1 MPGAAHGAPQ
11 GAMPDYTAP
20 VTDLLFVL
28 CDVLRIDRGDF
39 ASVDRDTCAAVL
51 TEVARLAEARLAPL
65 NRSGDLQG
73 CRLENGVVRCPD
85 GFREAFADVREGGWY
100 GLDCAPGHG
109 GQGLPHMLHSAVGEI
124 LSGANMAFHIHA
136 GLTHGAYSA
145 IAAHG
150 SAAQQALY
158 LPKLANC
165 RWTGTMNLTEPQCGT
180 DLGLIRTR
188 AEPVPGTKGRYKLYG
203 TKIYISAGDHDL
215 AENIVHLVL
224 ARLPDA
230 PEGVKGLSL
239 FIAPKFLPAEDG
251 SAGARNGVG
260 PARIEAKMGLHGN
273 ATCEMFY
280 DGAEAELLGAPHQ
293 GLAAMFTMMNEERIS
308 VGLQG
313 YAQADRA
320 LQGALAYART
330 RPQGRALG
338 TPAHPDAA
346 ADPILVH
353 PDVRRMLLD
362 QQGFTEGARALTL
375 WGAQLVDLA
384 RGGDTAAAAR
394 LSLITPVI
402 KGFLTDKG
410 VESCLTAQQVLG
422 GAGYIEEMG
431 LSQILRDARVTTI
444 YEGTN
449 GVQALDLVA
458 RKLGGDGGA
467 AIMALLGEMTAYAAE
482 SAPEEIEA
490 RFHAPLRAALG
501 DLQNALLRL
510 QAFGAK
516 DPAAALSGASDFL
529 HLLGHVCLG
538 YMWARMA
545 RAASAPGG
553 LAEPARRAKL
563 AAGHHYMI
571 RHLPATALHLAR
583 IEAGAVASL
592 PLDAEAAE

>member
-1 MPGAAHGAPQ
+1 MPH
-11 GAMPDYTAP
+11 YTAP
-20 VTDLLFVL
+20 VADLLFVL
-28 CDVLRIDRGDF
+28 CDVLRIDRGVSD
-39 ASVDRDTCAAVL
+39 STDRDTCAAIL
-51 TEVARLAEARLAPL
+51 TEVARLAETRLAPL
-65 NRSGDLQG
+65 NRRGDLEG
-73 CRLENGVVRCPD
+73 CRLENGVVRTPA
-85 GFREAFADVREGGWY
+85 GFPEAFAEVCAGGWY
-100 GLDCAPGHG
+100 GLDCAPEHG

-188 AEPVPGTKGRYKLYG
+188 AEPVPGSDGRYKLHG
-203 TKIYISAGDHDL
+203 TKIFISAGDHDL

-239 FIAPKFLPAEDG
+239 FLAPKFLPAADG
-251 SAGARNGVG
+251 SPGARNAVT
-260 PARIEAKMGLHGN
+260 ATRIERKMGLHGN
-273 ATCEMFY
+273 ATCEMVY
-280 DGAEAELLGAPHQ
+280 DGAEAELLGGPNQ

-313 YAQADRA
+313 YAQAERA
-320 LQGALAYART
+320 LQGALTHARE
-330 RPQGRALG
+330 RRQGRAVTG
-338 TPAHPDAA
+338 AA
-346 ADPILVH
+346 QPGAEADPILVH

-384 RGGDTAAAAR
+384 RAGDAGAAAR
-394 LSLITPVI
+394 LSLVTPVI

-410 VESCLTAQQVLG
+410 IESCLAAQQVLG

-431 LSQILRDARVTTI
+431 LSQILRDARVTAI

-458 RKLGGDGGA
+458 RKLGADGGA
-467 AIMALLGEMTAYAAE
+467 ALLALLGEIGGFAAAP
-482 SAPEEIEA
+482 APEEIA
-490 RFHAPLRAALG
+490 RDFLAPLRGALG
-501 DLQNALLRL
+501 HLQAAAFRL
-510 QAFGAK
+510 QSYGAS
-516 DPAAALSGASDFL
+516 DPEAALSGASDFL
-529 HLLGHVCLG
+529 QLFGHVCLG

-545 RAASAPGG
+545 RAADALPG
-553 LAEPARRAKL
+553 PARRAKL
-563 AAGHHYMI
+563 DAGRHYMS
-571 RHLPATALHLAR
+571 RQLPATALHLAR
-583 IEAGAVASL
+583 IEAGAVAVL
-592 PLDAEAAE
+592 PLDAGAAE

>member
-1 MPGAAHGAPQ
+1 MPE
-11 GAMPDYTAP
+11 YTAP
-20 VTDLLFVL
+20 VADLLFVL
-28 CDVLRIDRGDF
+28 CDVLRIDRGVFD
-39 ASVDRDTCAAVL
+39 SLDRDACAAVL
-51 TEVARLAEARLAPL
+51 TEVARLAEDRLAPL

-73 CRLENGVVRCPD
+73 CRLENGVVRTPE
-85 GFREAFADVREGGWY
+85 GFAEAFAEVCAGGWY
-100 GLDCAPGHG
+100 GLDCAPDHG

-145 IAAHG
+145 IATHG

-188 AEPVPGTKGRYKLYG
+188 AEAIPGAEGRYRLFG

-230 PEGVKGLSL
+230 PDGVKGLSL

-251 SAGARNGVG
+251 SPGTRNGVS
-260 PARIEAKMGLHGN
+260 AVRLESKMGLHGN
-273 ATCEMFY
+273 ATCEMLY

-320 LQGALAYART
+320 LQGALAFARA
-330 RPQGRALG
+330 RRQGRALG
-338 TPAHPDAA
+338 PAADREAP
-346 ADPILVH
+346 ADPILLH

-362 QQGFTEGARALTL
+362 QQAFTEGARALTL
-375 WGAQLVDLA
+375 WGAELVDLA
-384 RGGDTAAAAR
+384 RAGDAAAAAR
-394 LSLITPVI
+394 LSLVTPVI

-410 VESCLTAQQVLG
+410 VESCLVAQQVLG

-458 RKLGGDGGA
+458 RKLGAGGGA
-467 AIMALLGEMTAYAAE
+467 AIMALLAEIAGFAGE

-490 RFHAPLRAALG
+490 EFLAPLRAALA
-501 DLQNALLRL
+501 DLQTALLRL
-510 QAFGAK
+510 QAFGTT
-516 DPAAALSGASDFL
+516 DPEAALSGASDVL
-529 HLLGHVCLG
+529 HLFGHVCLG

-545 RAASAPGG
+545 RAADALP
-553 LAEPARRAKL
+553 APARRAKL
-563 AAGHHYMI
+563 AAGRHYMS

-583 IEAGAVASL
+583 IEAGAVAGL